1 MQKCAPTNSY
11 LCACAFQ
18 SLHVYMNM
26 VIDSYVYTY
35 ALNDSTCGHM
45 HLLTPMCTHVHS
57 RIHSSIRSL
66 THLHLCTSISSH
78 LHPCAPTD
86 ICTYLY
92 QPAPTSSQLPRST
105 LTNSPQMQEHS
116 VPAAFELQN
125 CRQLLQRS
133 ELGQGQA

>member
-66 THLHLCTSISSH
+66 THPHLCTSISSH

-86 ICTYLY
+86 ICTHLY
-92 QPAPTSSQLPRST
+92 QPAPTSSQLPRSA
-105 LTNSPQMQEHS
+105 LTNSPQLPLS
-116 VPAAFELQN
+116 
-125 CRQLLQRS
+125 CRIAGSSYRGVSLGRARLERQRP
-133 ELGQGQA
+133 